1 MEKLLED
8 FLAYLAVEKGLAK
21 NTVASYSMDLS
32 KFFKFLSSKK
42 RRIGSLGKEDVVDF
56 LDAQRSGGSSIASMC
71 RALSA
76 IKGLARYMLLQGL
89 MEEDPTENVS
99 SPRRWETLPKAL
111 SVGEVKNLLKSNVNG
126 RLTLRDSAMLE
137 LLYSS
142 GLRVSELVLL
152 KVSDVN
158 FEAGF
163 LRVIG
168 KGDKERVVPASTRSL
183 RRVKGYMPASTRSL
197 RRVKGYMEGLRQKLL
212 KDRRS
217 EYLFVTSRGG
227 PMTRQRFWQALK
239 GYGAL
244 AGVELSP
251 HTLRHSFATHMLE
264 GGADLRSLQKMLG
277 HSDISTTQIY
287 TKVSMDRAKKVY
299 SEHHPRG

>member
-1 MEKLLED
+1 MDMEKLLED
-8 FLAYLAVEKGLAK
+8 FLAYLAVEKGLAR
-21 NTVASYSMDLS
+21 NTVASYSMDLL
-32 KFFKFLSSKK
+32 KFFKFLLSRK
-42 RRIGSLGKEDVVDF
+42 RRPRSLGKEDVVDF
-56 LDAQRSGGSSIASMC
+56 LDALRSGGSSIASMC

-89 MEEDPTENVS
+89 MEEDPTENVF

-111 SVGEVKNLLKSNVNG
+111 SVGEVKELLKSNVNG

-152 KVSDVN
+152 RVSDVN

-168 KGDKERVVPASTRSL
+168 KGGKERVV
-183 RRVKGYMPASTRSL
+183 PASTRSL

-251 HTLRHSFATHMLE
+251 HMLRHSFATHMLE